1 MTKGDSLDGGAEEHP
16 LASFL
21 TRLPIASP
29 VEIESKL
36 PGLLLLGPGD
46 GVRLVTAD
54 LVFEFGQQDIV
65 AARSCEGDDVLV
77 GTVELTLRRG
87 AAVRGIYP
95 ARPFRE
101 LLRGRRPFAFSTRH
115 GTAARSTSS
124 ARYDELER
132 GYLARR
138 GLLTVP

>member
-1 MTKGDSLDGGAEEHP
+1 VTEGGSLDGGAEEDP

-21 TRLPIASP
+21 TRLPVASP
-29 VEIESKL
+29 VEVESRL
-36 PGLLLLGPGD
+36 TGLLLPSPGD
-46 GVRLVTAD
+46 GVRLVIAD

-87 AAVRGIYP
+87 AAVRGVYP

-101 LLRGRRPFAFSTRH
+101 LLRGRRPFAFSTRD
-115 GTAARSTSS
+115 GTAARLTSS

-132 GYLARR
+132 GYLTRR
-138 GLLTVP
+138 GLLSAP

>member
-1 MTKGDSLDGGAEEHP
+1 VTEGGSLDGGAEEDP

-21 TRLPIASP
+21 TRLPMTRP
-29 VEIESKL
+29 VEVKSQL
-36 PGLLLLGPGD
+36 TGLLLPSPAD
-46 GVRLVTAD
+46 GVRLAIAD

-77 GTVELTLRRG
+77 GTIELTLRRG
-87 AAVRGIYP
+87 ATVRAVYP
-95 ARPFRE
+95 AGPFRE

-115 GTAARSTSS
+115 GTAAQSTSS

-132 GYLARR
+132 GYLTRR
-138 GLLTVP
+138 GLLTAP